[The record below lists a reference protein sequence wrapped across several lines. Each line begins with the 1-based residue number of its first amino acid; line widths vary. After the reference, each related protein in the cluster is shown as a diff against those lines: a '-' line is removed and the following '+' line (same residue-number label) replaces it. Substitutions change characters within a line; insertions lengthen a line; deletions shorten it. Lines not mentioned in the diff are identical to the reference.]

1 MTRRWL
7 YACLPRRVRMAAMA
21 MWLVLSILIGAGTF
35 LFGQEFPLAP
45 EPPSMSDFPPT
56 YEVQIAPTSVKSGT
70 SGSSSPKYW
79 RAGGYDLR
87 GIIEKVYQVDRSR
100 IDLLPSLEDGK
111 RFDFT
116 LRLQTPENQ
125 AEIDRRVQ
133 HAILEKFHLV
143 ANFETRRMDVYALT
157 APNGETP
164 NLRAARSNS
173 TLEDGFVSSS
183 SSLEFAIESSTSSV
197 HTYDESQTT
206 PPELL
211 QALNRGRGVASYVR
225 GVSISS
231 STMEQLCRTLE
242 TGLDRPVVD
251 ETHLTGVYDL
261 EVHPSASTTEDF
273 FASLHE
279 KLGLMITPEHR
290 DVTFLVVRPKSIT
303 H

>member
-1 MTRRWL
+1 
-7 YACLPRRVRMAAMA
+7 
-21 MWLVLSILIGAGTF
+21 MWLVLSILFGAGTF
-35 LFGQEFPLAP
+35 LFGQDLPLAP
-45 EPPSMSDFPPT
+45 KPPSMSDFPPT
-56 YEVQIAPTSVKSGT
+56 YEVQIAPTSVKMGT
-70 SGSSSPKYW
+70 SDSRGPNYW

-87 GIIEKVYQVDRSR
+87 GIIERVYQVDRSR
-100 IDLLPSLEDGK
+100 IDLLPSLEDG
-111 RFDFT
+111 RRYDFT

-125 AEIDRRVQ
+125 ADIDRRVQ
-133 HAILEKFHLV
+133 RAILEKFDLV
-143 ANFETRRMDVYALT
+143 ANFETRRMDVYTLT
-157 APNGETP
+157 APNGETAS
-164 NLRAARSNS
+164 LRAARSNS
-173 TLEDGFVSSS
+173 SLEDGFPFSGSS
-183 SSLEFAIESSTSSV
+183 SSLEFAIASSTSSV
-197 HTYDESQTT
+197 YTSDESPTT

-211 QALNRGRGVASYVR
+211 QALNRGRGAASYVR

-261 EVHPSASTTEDF
+261 EVRPSSSSTEDF

-290 DVTFLVVRPKSIT
+290 DVTFLVVRPKLIT